1 MKVSIMLEPAVTV
14 DVRDML
20 CAQALAVVAQQ
31 LARLTAGGRAAIP
44 YNTDDVKHDL
54 IAWANDRGHHVDAA
68 TPGTLQI
75 TVGYR

>member
-1 MKVSIMLEPAVTV
+1 MTAPELSI

-31 LARLTAGGRAAIP
+31 LARLTAGGRAAIQ
-44 YNTDDVKHDL
+44 YNTDDAKHDL

>member
-1 MKVSIMLEPAVTV
+1 MTASELSI

-31 LARLTAGGRAAIP
+31 LARLTAGGRVAIQ

-54 IAWANDRGHHVDAA
+54 IAWANDQGHRVDAA
-68 TPGTLQI
+68 TPGTLQM
-75 TVGYR
+75 TVGNR